1 MKSTA
6 AQEAVFMMMTSWKM
20 IWAVSSG
27 MQYTLILSVK
37 RLPNYHDPANHK
49 WVVRRIA
56 NSQDYRN
63 ANNVL

>member
-1 MKSTA
+1 
-6 AQEAVFMMMTSWKM
+6 MMMTSWKM